1 MHKTFNILGG
11 KIMAAKITTSQFV
24 LSPKE
29 CGAYLGLSENTIR
42 LLCKEGKIKAAKSGK
57 NYKIPKTVTDPAA
70 LTLDQ
75 VNAIIEESAKTPAK
89 PRTTRRKKA

>member
-1 MHKTFNILGG
+1 
-11 KIMAAKITTSQFV
+11 MAAKSTASQFV

-57 NYKIPKTVTDPAA
+57 NYKIPKPCAEAYILELAEKGGKVEVDGKFI
-70 LTLDQ
+70 DDDM
-75 VNAIIEESAKTPAK
+75 
-89 PRTTRRKKA
+89 

>member
-1 MHKTFNILGG
+1 
-11 KIMAAKITTSQFV
+11 MAAKSTASQFV

-57 NYKIPKTVTDPAA
+57 NYKIPKPCAEAYILELAEKGGKVEVDGRFI
-70 LTLDQ
+70 DDDM
-75 VNAIIEESAKTPAK
+75 
-89 PRTTRRKKA
+89 

>member
-1 MHKTFNILGG
+1 
-11 KIMAAKITTSQFV
+11 MAAKLTTSQFV

-57 NYKIPKTVTDPAA
+57 NHKIPKLCAEAYILELAEKGGKVEVDGRFI
-70 LTLDQ
+70 D
-75 VNAIIEESAKTPAK
+75 EEV
-89 PRTTRRKKA
+89 

>member
-1 MHKTFNILGG
+1 MQNEKNFGCDAVRVGG
-11 KIMAAKITTSQFV
+11 ENMAAKLTTSQFV

-57 NYKIPKTVTDPAA
+57 NYKIPKPCAEAYILELAEKGGRVEVEGRFID
-70 LTLDQ
+70 
-75 VNAIIEESAKTPAK
+75 EEV
-89 PRTTRRKKA
+89 